1 MSASEQELLEQTAPL
16 PPDQRIGFA
25 LVGVGQLTLAEILP
39 ALEGSKRCQLAA
51 LVTGEPQEGVET
63 ARRYGLGTE
72 HLYTYERFDEI
83 INDDTVQA
91 VYIALPNSLHRE
103 YTERAAKA
111 GKHVLCEK
119 PMATTTTDAEAMIR
133 ACEDAN
139 VKLMIAYRCQ
149 FEPHHIEMRRMA
161 REESFG
167 AVKLVEAVN
176 GQNEEDAHA
185 WRMKRDLAGGGPL
198 PDVGIYCLNT
208 IRFVLGEEPSEVF
221 AQMHQPKDD
230 PRFSEV
236 EESISWTMRFPS
248 GIIANCLS
256 SYGHHEAR
264 RYRLYASDG
273 WFGMDPAFS
282 YQGLRLESGHTAQG
296 GVKVREERNLGEVN
310 QFALEFDHFA
320 QAIQEDFTPF
330 TPGEEGLQDMRI
342 IEAIYRS
349 AQDGRPVKL
358 EVINEKDA
366 FRGRDA

>member
-1 MSASEQELLEQTAPL
+1 MSQQELLEQTAPL
-16 PPDQRIGFA
+16 PPEQRIGFA
-25 LVGVGQLTLAEILP
+25 LVGVGELTLAEILP
-39 ALEGSKRCQLAA
+39 ALEGSKRCKLAA
-51 LVTGEPQEGVET
+51 LVTGDPEEGRET
-63 ARRYGLGTE
+63 ARHYGLEPE
-72 HLYTYERFDEI
+72 HLYTYERFDQI
-83 INDDTVQA
+83 IEDDSVQA

-119 PMATTTTDAEAMIR
+119 PMATTISDAEAMIR
-133 ACEDAN
+133 ACQDAN

-149 FEPHHIEMRRMA
+149 YEPHHREMRRLA
-161 REESFG
+161 REQTFG

-176 GQNEEDAHA
+176 GQAAEDANA

-208 IRFVLGEEPSEVF
+208 IRFVLGEEPTLVF

-230 PRFSEV
+230 PRFKEV
-236 EESISWTMRFPS
+236 EESIAWTMRFPS

-256 SYGHHEAR
+256 SYGHYEAR
-264 RYRLYASDG
+264 RYRLYANDG

-282 YQGLRLESGHTAQG
+282 YQGLRLESGRTIEG
-296 GVKVREERNLGEVN
+296 GTQVREERRLGEVD

-320 QAIQEDFTPF
+320 QAIQENFTPF
-330 TPGEEGLQDMRI
+330 TPGEEGLQDVRL

-349 AQDGRPVKL
+349 AKEGGPVTL
-358 EVINEKDA
+358 EAVNKTDA
-366 FRGRDA
+366 FRGHDA